1 MIYEFSFKPIYIKLH
16 QGRIWFIIMIV
27 FFRSLECC
35 QIGHGIPNIKP
46 RLFLLIRPYSTKVEF
61 QQYNFERE
69 QDIHSYLVWQFL
81 FKGNF
86 KACLKHWRLQKRKS
100 VSEKSSRPSSY
111 TRTQQGKYVYLI
123 AYIYIPSYFLIS
135 FWKIIVI
142 FQSFTT
148 ECKFCTQSDV
158 SGIILHAACVLII

>member
-1 MIYEFSFKPIYIKLH
+1 MYIKLH
-16 QGRIWFIIMIV
+16 QGRIWFIFSKSWMLSD
-27 FFRSLECC
+27 RARYSEY
-35 QIGHGIPNIKP
+35 QTEA
-46 RLFLLIRPYSTKVEF
+46 RPYWTKVEF

-100 VSEKSSRPSSY
+100 ESEKSSRRSSY

-123 AYIYIPSYFLIS
+123 FDIYIPSYFLIS
-135 FWKIIVI
+135 FWKISVI
-142 FQSFTT
+142 FPPFTT

>member
-1 MIYEFSFKPIYIKLH
+1 MIYEFSFKTIYIKLH

-46 RLFLLIRPYSTKVEF
+46 RLFVLIRPYWTKVEF

-100 VSEKSSRPSSY
+100 QGQFDTANLVNLQTFFFSSKTPLFTIMPSNLTVY
-111 TRTQQGKYVYLI
+111 YVHGNLLCELVCQYGLPYDI
-123 AYIYIPSYFLIS
+123 DVVWRRKIS
-135 FWKIIVI
+135 
-142 FQSFTT
+142 
-148 ECKFCTQSDV
+148 
-158 SGIILHAACVLII
+158 